1 MPYLG
6 IGCAA
11 SRRVNPTFGFL
22 PNYYLNVLP
31 RLKIGSYAG
40 LVAAVFGLASYRFY
54 EHSGPQAAPGKEQ
67 VLVGTIVQGLS
78 QAHYQPERIDDAFSK
93 RVFDLAIKRLDFR
106 KKFLLQ
112 ADIAQ
117 LMKYQTDID
126 DETKRGTHEFL
137 DLSTKLMSERTKQ
150 MQALTHELL
159 AKPFTFDNDETLQTD
174 FEKAAFP
181 ATAADQREQWH
192 KLLKYETL
200 TRVVEMMDEQDKR
213 HAKKAGLPLASASA
227 TLPRNGLELPPAHS
241 FNEPATAEPD
251 RTPAQME
258 VEARKRVLKYYDEQ
272 FADQPDTNEVLA
284 NYANVIANTYD
295 PHTEYFAPRDK
306 QEFDIQLT
314 GRFEGIGATLREKDG
329 LIYIEDIVPGS
340 ASYREGELK
349 KGDAILRVAQGAAE
363 PVSIE
368 GWHTNK
374 AVTLIRG
381 KKGSEVRLTVKKAD
395 GSTKVIPI
403 IRDVVVVEDTY
414 AQSAVINDPSG
425 VKIGYLRLP
434 AFYAD
439 FNDNG
444 GRSSAEDVKKELAK
458 LTAEGVKGVVFDL
471 RTNGGGSLNDAVE
484 MAGLFLPSGPMVQVH
499 DSRGVTQVLN
509 DKDPRV
515 QYSGPLVVLVNKY
528 SASASEILA
537 AAIQDYKR
545 GVIMGSTST
554 YGKGTVQRIIDLDET
569 LPSELASLKPFGS
582 LKFTMQKFYRVTG
595 GSTQF
600 KGVASDIVLP
610 DVLSYLDQGEKESD
624 YPLKWDEIK
633 PAGYRPWDDQ
643 PNYAKLE
650 ANSKA
655 RVAANPAFQQMTEL
669 VQSLRK
675 RKDETVVSLNLTKY
689 RTFQHQ
695 LKAESDKYEAIQKT
709 ATPLALAPLAA
720 DRTALGGDS
729 VKVNRSMRFTRG
741 LNKDITLGE
750 AVAVIKDEQ

>member
-1 MPYLG
+1 ML
-6 IGCAA
+6 
-11 SRRVNPTFGFL
+11 S
-22 PNYYLNVLP
+22 P

-54 EHSGPQAAPGKEQ
+54 EHSGPQSAPGKEQ

-93 RVFDLAIKRLDFR
+93 RVFDLALKRLDYR

-112 ADIAQ
+112 SDVAQ
-117 LMKYQTDID
+117 LTKFQTDID
-126 DETKRGTHEFL
+126 DETKRGSHEFL
-137 DLSTKLMSERTKQ
+137 DLSTKLMADRTKQ
-150 MQALTHELL
+150 MQTLAHELL
-159 AKPFTFDNDETLQTD
+159 AQPFTFSADETIQTD
-174 FEKAAFP
+174 FEKATFP
-181 ATAADQREQWH
+181 TSAADQREQWR

-200 TRVVEMMDEQDKR
+200 VRVAEMMDEQDKR
-213 HAKKAGLPLASASA
+213 HDRTRVASLAK
-227 TLPRNGLELPPAHS
+227 
-241 FNEPATAEPD
+241 EPATAEPD

-340 ASYREGELK
+340 ASSRQGELK
-349 KGDAILRVAQGAAE
+349 KGDAILRVAQGPAE

-368 GWHTNK
+368 GWHTSK

-381 KKGSEVRLTVKKAD
+381 KKGTEVRLTVKKAD
-395 GSTKVIPI
+395 GSTKIIPI
-403 IRDVVVVEDTY
+403 VRDVVVVEDTY
-414 AQSAVINDPSG
+414 AQSAVITDPSG
-425 VKIGYLRLP
+425 IKIGYLHLP

-444 GRSSAEDVKKELAK
+444 GRSSAADVKKELAK

-471 RTNGGGSLNDAVE
+471 RNNGGGSLNDAVE
-484 MAGLFLPSGPMVQVH
+484 MAGLFMPSGPMVQVH
-499 DSRGVTQVLN
+499 DSRGVTNVLN

-545 GVIMGSTST
+545 GIIMGTTST

-569 LPSELASLKPFGS
+569 LPNELASLKPFGS

-610 DVLSYLDQGEKESD
+610 DLFSYVDQGEKESD

-633 PAGYRPWDDQ
+633 PASYRPWDDQ

-655 RVAANPAFQQMTEL
+655 RVAASPAFQQMTEL

-675 RKDETVVSLNLTKY
+675 RKNETTVSLNLEKF
-689 RTFQHQ
+689 RAMQHL

-709 ATPLALAPLAA
+709 AKPLALTPLAA
-720 DRTALGGDS
+720 DRQALGNDS
-729 VKVNRSMRFTRG
+729 VKVNRSMRFTRSLG

-750 AVAVIKDEQ
+750 AVAVIKDQQ

>member
-1 MPYLG
+1 ML
-6 IGCAA
+6 
-11 SRRVNPTFGFL
+11 S
-22 PNYYLNVLP
+22 P

-54 EHSGPQAAPGKEQ
+54 EHSGPRSAPGKEQ

-93 RVFDLAIKRLDFR
+93 RVFDLSLKRLDYR

-112 ADIAQ
+112 SDVAQ

-126 DETKRGTHEFL
+126 DETKRGSHEFL
-137 DLSTKLMSERTKQ
+137 DLSTKLMAERTKQ
-150 MQALTHELL
+150 MQALAHEIL
-159 AKPFTFDNDETLQTD
+159 AQPFTFDADESLQTD
-174 FEKAAFP
+174 FEKATFP
-181 ATAADQREQWH
+181 TSPADQREQWR

-200 TRVVEMMDEQDKR
+200 VRVAEMMDEQDKR
-213 HAKKAGLPLASASA
+213 HDRAKVASLAK
-227 TLPRNGLELPPAHS
+227 
-241 FNEPATAEPD
+241 EPATAEPD

-258 VEARKRVLKYYDEQ
+258 IEARKRVLKFYDEQ
-272 FADQPDTNEVLA
+272 FADQPDANEMLTEYVK
-284 NYANVIANTYD
+284 VICNTYD
-295 PHTEYFAPRDK
+295 PHTEYFPPREK
-306 QEFDIQLT
+306 EEFDIQLT
-314 GRFEGIGATLREKDG
+314 GRFEGIGATLREKEG

-340 ASYREGELK
+340 ASARQGELK

-381 KKGSEVRLTVKKAD
+381 KKGTEVRLTVKKAD
-395 GSTKVIPI
+395 GSTKI
-403 IRDVVVVEDTY
+403 ISIFRDVVVVEDTY

-425 VKIGYLRLP
+425 IKIGYLHLP

-444 GRSSAEDVKKELAK
+444 GRSSAADVKKELAK

-471 RTNGGGSLNDAVE
+471 RNNGGGSLNDAVE
-484 MAGLFLPSGPMVQVH
+484 MAGLFMPSGPMVQVH
-499 DSRGVTQVLN
+499 DSRGVTNVLN

-545 GVIMGSTST
+545 GIIMGTTST

-569 LPSELASLKPFGS
+569 LPNELASLKPFGS

-610 DVLSYLDQGEKESD
+610 DLFSYVDQGEKEMD

-633 PAGYRPWDDQ
+633 PASYRPWDDQ
-643 PNYAKLE
+643 PNYAKLQ

-675 RKDETVVSLNLTKY
+675 RKNETVVSLSLEKY
-689 RTFQHQ
+689 RAMQHL
-695 LKAESDKYEAIQKT
+695 LKAESDKYETIQKT
-709 ATPLALAPLAA
+709 AKPLALMPLAA
-720 DRTALGGDS
+720 DRQALGNDS
-729 VKVNRSMRFTRG
+729 TRINRSMRFTRSMA
-741 LNKDITLGE
+741 LSKDITLGE
-750 AVAVIKDEQ
+750 AVAVLKDEQ

>member
-1 MPYLG
+1 MF
-6 IGCAA
+6 
-11 SRRVNPTFGFL
+11 S
-22 PNYYLNVLP
+22 P

-40 LVAAVFGLASYRFY
+40 LLTAVFGLASYRFY

-93 RVFDLAIKRLDFR
+93 RVFDLALKRLDYR

-112 ADIAQ
+112 SDIAQ
-117 LMKYQTDID
+117 LTKFQTDID
-126 DETKRGTHEFL
+126 DETKRGSHEFL
-137 DLSTKLMSERTKQ
+137 DLSTKLMTERTKQ
-150 MQALTHELL
+150 MQALAHEIL
-159 AKPFTFDNDETLQTD
+159 AKPFTFDNEETIQTD
-174 FEKAAFP
+174 FEKATFP
-181 ATAADQREQWH
+181 ANAADQREQWR

-200 TRVVEMMDEQDKR
+200 TRVAEMMDEQDKR
-213 HAKKAGLPLASASA
+213 HDRVRVASLSNQVAS
-227 TLPRNGLELPPAHS
+227 LS
-241 FNEPATAEPD
+241 KEPATAEPD
-251 RTPAQME
+251 RTPVQME

-340 ASYREGELK
+340 ASYRQGELK
-349 KGDAILRVAQGAAE
+349 KGDAILRVAQGPAE

-471 RTNGGGSLNDAVE
+471 RSNGGGSLNDAVE
-484 MAGLFLPSGPMVQVH
+484 MAGLFMPSGPMVQVH

-545 GVIMGSTST
+545 GIIMGSTST

-569 LPSELASLKPFGS
+569 LPTELASLKPFGS

-600 KGVASDIVLP
+600 KGVGSDIVLP

-633 PAGYRPWDDQ
+633 PASYRAWDDQ
-643 PNYAKLE
+643 PNYTKLE

-689 RTFQHQ
+689 RALQHQ

-709 ATPLALAPLAA
+709 ATPLALAPLTA

>member
-1 MPYLG
+1 MF
-6 IGCAA
+6 
-11 SRRVNPTFGFL
+11 SS
-22 PNYYLNVLP
+22 
-31 RLKIGSYAG
+31 RLKISSYAG

-54 EHSGPQAAPGKEQ
+54 ERSGPSAAPGKEQ

-78 QAHYQPERIDDAFSK
+78 QAHYQPERIDDGFSK
-93 RVFDLAIKRLDFR
+93 RVFELDLKRIDYR

-112 ADIAQ
+112 SDIAQ
-117 LMKYQTDID
+117 LTKYQTDID
-126 DETKRGTHEFL
+126 DEIKRGSREFL
-137 DLSTKLMSERTKQ
+137 DLSTKLVAERTKQ
-150 MQALTHELL
+150 MQTLAHEIL
-159 AKPFTFDNDETLQTD
+159 AKPFTFDNDETYQSD
-174 FEKAAFP
+174 PEKATFP
-181 ATAADQREQWH
+181 ANAADQREQWR
-192 KLLKYETL
+192 KMLKYETL
-200 TRVVEMMDEQDKR
+200 MRVAEMMDEQDKR
-213 HAKKAGLPLASASA
+213 HDRSRVASLSK
-227 TLPRNGLELPPAHS
+227 
-241 FNEPATAEPD
+241 EPATAEPD

-272 FADQPDTNEVLA
+272 FADQPDTNEVLS
-284 NYANVIANTYD
+284 NFANVIANTYD
-295 PHTEYFAPRDK
+295 PHTEYFAPREK
-306 QEFDIQLT
+306 EEFDIQLT

-329 LIYIEDIVPGS
+329 LIYIDDIVPGS
-340 ASYREGELK
+340 ASYRQGELK
-349 KGDAILRVAQGAAE
+349 KGDAILRVAQGPAE

-368 GWHTNK
+368 GWHTSK

-381 KKGSEVRLTVKKAD
+381 KKGSEVRLTVKRAD

-484 MAGLFLPSGPMVQVH
+484 MAGLFMPSGPMVQVR
-499 DSRGVTQVLN
+499 SSQGVTNVLN

-545 GVIMGSTST
+545 GIIMGSAST

-569 LPSELASLKPFGS
+569 LPAELNSLKPFGS

-610 DVLSYLDQGEKESD
+610 DLLSYLDQGEKESD
-624 YPLKWDEIK
+624 FPLKWDEIK
-633 PAGYRPWDDQ
+633 PASYRPWDDQ

-650 ANSKA
+650 ASSKA
-655 RVAANPAFQQMTEL
+655 RVAASPSFQQMSEI

-675 RKDETVVSLNLTKY
+675 RKDETVMPLKLTAY
-689 RTFQHQ
+689 RTLQHQ
-695 LKAESDKYEAIQKT
+695 LKTESDKYEAIQKT
-709 ATPLALAPLAA
+709 STPLAIAPLAV
-720 DRTALGGDS
+720 DRQAVGGDS
-729 VKVNRSMRFTRG
+729 AKVNRAMRFTRG

-750 AVAVIKDEQ
+750 AVNVLKDEQ

>member
-1 MPYLG
+1 ML
-6 IGCAA
+6 
-11 SRRVNPTFGFL
+11 S
-22 PNYYLNVLP
+22 P

-54 EHSGPQAAPGKEQ
+54 EHSGPQSAPGKEQ

-93 RVFDLAIKRLDFR
+93 RVFDLALKRLDYR

-112 ADIAQ
+112 SDVAQ

-126 DETKRGTHEFL
+126 DETKRGSHEFL
-137 DLSTKLMSERTKQ
+137 DLSTKLMADRTKQ
-150 MQALTHELL
+150 MQTLAHELL
-159 AKPFTFDNDETLQTD
+159 AQPFTFSADETIQTD
-174 FEKAAFP
+174 FEKATYP
-181 ATAADQREQWH
+181 TSPADQREQWR

-200 TRVVEMMDEQDKR
+200 VRVAEMMDEQDKR
-213 HAKKAGLPLASASA
+213 HDRARVASLAK
-227 TLPRNGLELPPAHS
+227 
-241 FNEPATAEPD
+241 EPATAEPD

-272 FADQPDTNEVLA
+272 FADQPDANEVLA

-340 ASYREGELK
+340 ASSRQGELK
-349 KGDAILRVAQGAAE
+349 KGDAILRVAQGPAE

-381 KKGSEVRLTVKKAD
+381 KKGTEVRLTVKKAD
-395 GSTKVIPI
+395 GSTKIIPI

-425 VKIGYLRLP
+425 IKIGYLHLP

-444 GRSSAEDVKKELAK
+444 GRSSAADVKKELAK

-471 RTNGGGSLNDAVE
+471 RNNGGGSLNDAVE
-484 MAGLFLPSGPMVQVH
+484 MAGLFMPSGPMVQVH
-499 DSRGVTQVLN
+499 DSRGVTNVLN

-545 GVIMGSTST
+545 GIIMGTTST

-569 LPSELASLKPFGS
+569 LPNELASLKPFGS

-610 DVLSYLDQGEKESD
+610 DLFSYVDQGEKESD

-633 PAGYRPWDDQ
+633 PASYRPWDDQ

-675 RKDETVVSLNLTKY
+675 RKNETTVSLNLEKF
-689 RTFQHQ
+689 RAMQHL

-709 ATPLALAPLAA
+709 AKPLALTPLAA
-720 DRTALGGDS
+720 DRQALGNDS
-729 VKVNRSMRFTRG
+729 IKINRSMRFTRSLG

-750 AVAVIKDEQ
+750 AVAVIKDQQ

>member
-1 MPYLG
+1 MF
-6 IGCAA
+6 
-11 SRRVNPTFGFL
+11 S
-22 PNYYLNVLP
+22 P

-54 EHSGPQAAPGKEQ
+54 EHSGPGAAPSKEQ

-93 RVFDLAIKRLDFR
+93 RVFDLSLKRLDYR

-112 ADIAQ
+112 SDIVQ
-117 LMKYQTDID
+117 MMKYQTDID
-126 DETKRGTHEFL
+126 DEIKRGSHELL
-137 DLSTKLMSERTKQ
+137 DLSTKLMTERTKQ
-150 MQALTHELL
+150 MQALAHEIL
-159 AKPFTFDNDETLQTD
+159 AKPFTFDNEESIQTD
-174 FEKAAFP
+174 FEKTSFP
-181 ATAADQREQWH
+181 ASAADQREQWR

-200 TRVVEMMDEQDKR
+200 TRVAEMMDEQDKR
-213 HAKKAGLPLASASA
+213 HDRTRVASLAK
-227 TLPRNGLELPPAHS
+227 
-241 FNEPATAEPD
+241 EPATAEPD

-272 FADQPDTNEVLA
+272 FADQPDANEVLS

-295 PHTEYFAPRDK
+295 PHTEYFPPKLKA
-306 QEFDIQLT
+306 EFDEQLT
-314 GRFEGIGATLREKDG
+314 GQFEGIGASLQEKDN
-329 LIYIEDIVPGS
+329 LIYVADIIPGS
-340 ASYREGELK
+340 ASSRQGELK

-363 PVSIE
+363 PVSVE
-368 GWHTNK
+368 GWHTAK
-374 AVTLIRG
+374 AVPLIKG

-395 GSTKVIPI
+395 GSTKIISI
-403 IRDVVVVEDTY
+403 IRDVVVMEDAY
-414 AQSAVINDPSG
+414 AHSAIINDPSG

-444 GRSSAEDVKKELAK
+444 GHSSAADVKKELAK

-471 RTNGGGSLNDAVE
+471 RSNGGGSLNDAVE
-484 MAGLFLPSGPMVQVH
+484 MAGLFMPSGPMVQVH
-499 DSRGVTQVLN
+499 DSRGLTTVLN

-545 GVIMGSTST
+545 GIIMGSAST

-569 LPSELASLKPFGS
+569 LPTELASLKPFGS

-643 PNYAKLE
+643 PNYVKLE

-675 RKDETVVSLNLTKY
+675 RKDETVVSLKLDKY
-689 RTFQHQ
+689 RTMQHQ
-695 LKAESDKYEAIQKT
+695 LKAESDKYETIQKT
-709 ATPLALAPLAA
+709 ATPLALQPLTA

-729 VKVNRSMRFTRG
+729 TKVNRSMRFTRG

>member
-1 MPYLG
+1 MF
-6 IGCAA
+6 
-11 SRRVNPTFGFL
+11 S
-22 PNYYLNVLP
+22 P

-54 EHSGPQAAPGKEQ
+54 EHSGPGAVPGKEQ

-93 RVFDLAIKRLDFR
+93 RVFDLALKRLDYR

-117 LMKYQTDID
+117 LTKYQTDID

-137 DLSTKLMSERTKQ
+137 DLSTKLMAERTKQ
-150 MQALTHELL
+150 MQALAHEIL
-159 AKPFTFDNDETLQTD
+159 AQPFTFDKDETIQTD
-174 FEKAAFP
+174 FEKTTFP
-181 ATAADQREQWH
+181 ANAADQREQWR

-200 TRVVEMMDEQDKR
+200 VRVAEMMDEQDKR
-213 HAKKAGLPLASASA
+213 HDRSRVASISK
-227 TLPRNGLELPPAHS
+227 
-241 FNEPATAEPD
+241 EPVTAEPD
-251 RTPAQME
+251 RSPAQME

-272 FADQPDTNEVLA
+272 FADQPDPSEVLT

-295 PHTEYFAPRDK
+295 PHTEYFAPKDK
-306 QEFDIQLT
+306 AEFDAQLT
-314 GRFEGIGATLREKDG
+314 GQFEGIGASLQEKDG
-329 LIYIEDIVPGS
+329 LIYIADIIPGS
-340 ASYREGELK
+340 ASFRQGELK

-363 PVSIE
+363 PVSVE
-368 GWHTNK
+368 GWHTAK
-374 AVTLIRG
+374 AVPLIKG
-381 KKGSEVRLTVKKAD
+381 KKGSEVRLTVRKAD
-395 GSTKVIPI
+395 GSTKIIAI
-403 IRDVVVVEDTY
+403 IRDVVVIEDTY
-414 AQSAVINDPSG
+414 AHSVIINDPSG

-444 GRSSAEDVKKELAK
+444 GRSSAQDVKKELAK

-484 MAGLFLPSGPMVQVH
+484 MAGLFMPSGPMVQVH
-499 DSRGVTQVLN
+499 DNRGVTQVLN

-545 GVIMGSTST
+545 GIIMGSAST

-569 LPSELASLKPFGS
+569 LPTELASLKPFGS

-655 RVAANPAFQQMTEL
+655 RVAASPAFQQMTEL

-675 RKDETVVSLNLTKY
+675 RKDETVVSLKLDKF
-689 RTFQHQ
+689 RTLQHQ

-729 VKVNRSMRFTRG
+729 IKVNRSMRFTRG

>member
-1 MPYLG
+1 ML
-6 IGCAA
+6 
-11 SRRVNPTFGFL
+11 S
-22 PNYYLNVLP
+22 P

-54 EHSGPQAAPGKEQ
+54 EHSGPQSAPGKEQ

-93 RVFDLAIKRLDFR
+93 RVFELALKRLDYR

-112 ADIAQ
+112 ADVAQ
-117 LMKYQTDID
+117 LTKYQTDID
-126 DETKRGTHEFL
+126 DQTKRGTHEFL
-137 DLSTKLMSERTKQ
+137 DLSTKLMADRTKQ
-150 MQALTHELL
+150 MQTLAHEVL
-159 AKPFTFDNDETLQTD
+159 AQPFTFSADETIQTD
-174 FEKAAFP
+174 FEKATFP
-181 ATAADQREQWH
+181 TSAADQREQWR

-200 TRVVEMMDEQDKR
+200 VRVAEMMDEQDKR
-213 HAKKAGLPLASASA
+213 HDRARVASLAK
-227 TLPRNGLELPPAHS
+227 
-241 FNEPATAEPD
+241 EPATAEPD

-272 FADQPDTNEVLA
+272 FADQPDANEILA

-340 ASYREGELK
+340 ASSRQGELK
-349 KGDAILRVAQGAAE
+349 KGDAILRVAQGPAE

-368 GWHTNK
+368 GWHTGK

-381 KKGSEVRLTVKKAD
+381 KKGTEVRLTVKKAD
-395 GSTKVIPI
+395 GSTKIIPI

-414 AQSAVINDPSG
+414 AQSAVITDPSG
-425 VKIGYLRLP
+425 VKIGYLHLP

-444 GRSSAEDVKKELAK
+444 GRSSAADVKKELAK

-471 RTNGGGSLNDAVE
+471 RNNGGGSLNDAVE
-484 MAGLFLPSGPMVQVH
+484 MAGLFMPSGPMVQVH
-499 DSRGVTQVLN
+499 DSRGVTNVLN

-545 GVIMGSTST
+545 GIIMGTTST

-569 LPSELASLKPFGS
+569 LPNELASLKPFGS

-610 DVLSYLDQGEKESD
+610 DLFSYVDQGEKESD

-633 PAGYRPWDDQ
+633 PASYRPWDDQ
-643 PNYAKLE
+643 PNYTKLE

-655 RVAANPAFQQMTEL
+655 RVAASPAFQQMTEL

-675 RKDETVVSLNLTKY
+675 RKNETTVSLNLEKF
-689 RTFQHQ
+689 RAMQHL

-709 ATPLALAPLAA
+709 AKPLALTPLAA
-720 DRTALGGDS
+720 DRQALGNDS
-729 VKVNRSMRFTRG
+729 VKVNRSMRFTRSLG

-750 AVAVIKDEQ
+750 AVAVIKDQQ

>member
-1 MPYLG
+1 MF
-6 IGCAA
+6 
-11 SRRVNPTFGFL
+11 S
-22 PNYYLNVLP
+22 P

-54 EHSGPQAAPGKEQ
+54 EHSGPQAVPGKEQ

-93 RVFDLAIKRLDFR
+93 RVFELALKRLDYR

-112 ADIAQ
+112 SDLAQ
-117 LMKYQTDID
+117 LTKYQTDID
-126 DETKRGTHEFL
+126 DETKRGSHEFL
-137 DLSTKLMSERTKQ
+137 DLSTKLIAERTKQ
-150 MQALTHELL
+150 MQTLAHEIL
-159 AKPFTFDNDETLQTD
+159 AQPFTFDKEESIQTD
-174 FEKAAFP
+174 FEKATFP
-181 ATAADQREQWH
+181 TNAADQREQWR

-200 TRVVEMMDEQDKR
+200 TRVAEMIDEQDKR
-213 HAKKAGLPLASASA
+213 HDRSKVASLAK
-227 TLPRNGLELPPAHS
+227 
-241 FNEPATAEPD
+241 EPATAEPD

-272 FADQPDTNEVLA
+272 FADQPDSNEMLTEYVK
-284 NYANVIANTYD
+284 VICNTYD
-295 PHTEYFAPRDK
+295 PHTEYFPPREK
-306 QEFDIQLT
+306 EEFDIQLT

-368 GWHTNK
+368 GWHTSK

-403 IRDVVVVEDTY
+403 VRDVVVVEDTY

-458 LTAEGVKGVVFDL
+458 LVAEGVKGVVFDL
-471 RTNGGGSLNDAVE
+471 RNNGGGSLNDAVE

-545 GVIMGSTST
+545 GIIMGTTST

-569 LPSELASLKPFGS
+569 LPTELASLKPFGS

-610 DVLSYLDQGEKESD
+610 DLFSYVDQGEKESD
-624 YPLKWDEIK
+624 FPLKWDEIK
-633 PAGYRPWDDQ
+633 PASYRPWDDQ
-643 PNYAKLE
+643 PNYTKLE

-675 RKDETVVSLNLTKY
+675 RKDETIVSLKLANF
-689 RTFQHQ
+689 RAMQHQ
-695 LKAESDKYEAIQKT
+695 LKAESDKYDTIQKT
-709 ATPLALAPLAA
+709 AKPLALAPLTS
-720 DRTALGGDS
+720 DRQALGGDS
-729 VKVNRSMRFTRG
+729 TKVNRSMRFTRG

>member
-1 MPYLG
+1 
-6 IGCAA
+6 
-11 SRRVNPTFGFL
+11 
-22 PNYYLNVLP
+22 
-31 RLKIGSYAG
+31 
-40 LVAAVFGLASYRFY
+40 
-54 EHSGPQAAPGKEQ
+54 
-67 VLVGTIVQGLS
+67 VGTIVQGLS

-93 RVFDLAIKRLDFR
+93 RVFELALKRLDFR

-112 ADIAQ
+112 SDITQ
-117 LMKYQTDID
+117 LMKYQLDID

-137 DLSTKLMSERTKQ
+137 DLSTKLMADRTKQ
-150 MQALTHELL
+150 MQALAHEIL
-159 AKPFTFDNDETLQTD
+159 AQPFTFDSEETIQTD
-174 FEKAAFP
+174 FEKATFP
-181 ATAADQREQWH
+181 ANAADQREQWR

-200 TRVVEMMDEQDKR
+200 TRVAEMMDEQDKR
-213 HAKKAGLPLASASA
+213 HDRTRVASLSK
-227 TLPRNGLELPPAHS
+227 
-241 FNEPATAEPD
+241 EPATAEPD

-272 FADQPDTNEVLA
+272 FAEQPDTNEVLT

-295 PHTEYFAPRDK
+295 PHTEYFAPREK

-340 ASYREGELK
+340 ASYRQGDLK

-368 GWHTNK
+368 GWHTSK

-395 GSTKVIPI
+395 GSTKIIPI

-425 VKIGYLRLP
+425 IKIGYLRLP

-499 DSRGVTQVLN
+499 DSRGVTNVLN

-545 GVIMGSTST
+545 GIIMGSTST

-569 LPSELASLKPFGS
+569 LPTELASLKPFGS

-655 RVAANPAFQQMTEL
+655 RVASNPAFKQMTEL

-675 RKDETVVSLNLTKY
+675 RKDETVVSLNLAKY
-689 RTFQHQ
+689 RTLQHQ
-695 LKAESDKYEAIQKT
+695 LKAESDKYETIQKT
-709 ATPLALAPLAA
+709 ATPLALAPLTA

-729 VKVNRSMRFTRG
+729 TKVNRAMRFTRG

-750 AVAVIKDEQ
+750 AVAVIKDQQ

>member
-1 MPYLG
+1 MSP
-6 IGCAA
+6 
-11 SRRVNPTFGFL
+11 S
-22 PNYYLNVLP
+22 
-31 RLKIGSYAG
+31 RLKISTYAG
-40 LVAAVFGLASYRFY
+40 LVTAVFGLASYRFY
-54 EHSGPQAAPGKEQ
+54 QRNGPEAVPGKEQ
-67 VLVGTIVQGLS
+67 VLVGTIVQGLT

-93 RVFDLAIKRLDFR
+93 RVFDLSLKRLDYR
-106 KKFLLQ
+106 KKLLLQ
-112 ADIAQ
+112 SDIAQ
-117 LMKYQTDID
+117 LMKYQNDID

-137 DLSTKLMSERTKQ
+137 DLSTKLANDRTKQ
-150 MQALTHELL
+150 MQALAHELL
-159 AKPFTFDNDETLQTD
+159 AKPFTFDNEETYQAD
-174 FEKAAFP
+174 FEKATFP
-181 ATAADQREQWH
+181 TNAADQREQWR
-192 KLLKYETL
+192 KMLKYEVMV
-200 TRVVEMMDEQDKR
+200 RVAEMMDEQDKR
-213 HAKKAGLPLASASA
+213 HDRNRVASITVPPVTAGAAPNRAPVKA
-227 TLPRNGLELPPAHS
+227 
-241 FNEPATAEPD
+241 EPATNEPD

-258 VEARKRVLKYYDEQ
+258 EEARKRVLKYYDEQ
-272 FADQPDTNEVLA
+272 FAEQPDANEVLS

-306 QEFDIQLT
+306 EEFDIQLT

-329 LIYIEDIVPGS
+329 LIYIEDVVPGS

-381 KKGSEVRLTVKKAD
+381 KKGTEVRLTVKKPD
-395 GSTKVIPI
+395 GSTKIIPI

-425 VKIGYLRLP
+425 IKIGYLKLP

-458 LTAEGVKGVVFDL
+458 LNAEGVKGVIFDL
-471 RTNGGGSLNDAVE
+471 RFNGGGSLTDAVE
-484 MAGLFLPSGPMVQVH
+484 MAGLFMPSGPMVQVRT
-499 DSRGVTQVLN
+499 SQGITNVLN

-515 QYSGPLVVLVNKY
+515 QYSGPLVVLVNRY

-569 LPSELASLKPFGS
+569 LPAELNTYKPFGS

-610 DVLSYLDQGEKESD
+610 DALSYLDKGEKESD

-633 PAGYRPWDDQ
+633 PASYRPWDNQ
-643 PNYAKLE
+643 PNIAKLQ
-650 ANSKA
+650 AASKA
-655 RVAANPAFQQMTEL
+655 RVAASPAFQQLSEIVET
-669 VQSLRK
+669 LRK
-675 RKDETVVSLNLTKY
+675 RKDQTLVSLKLTTY
-689 RTFQHQ
+689 RASQHQ
-695 LKAESDKYEAIQKT
+695 LKEESDKYDTIQKT
-709 ATPLALAPLAA
+709 AKPITIAALTA
-720 DRTALGGDS
+720 DRQTAGADTARLS
-729 VKVNRSMRFTRG
+729 RSMRFTRG
-741 LNKDITLGE
+741 LNKDLTLGE
-750 AVAVIKDEQ
+750 AVNVMKDSQ

>member
-1 MPYLG
+1 ML
-6 IGCAA
+6 
-11 SRRVNPTFGFL
+11 S
-22 PNYYLNVLP
+22 P
-31 RLKIGSYAG
+31 RLKVGSYAG

-54 EHSGPQAAPGKEQ
+54 EHSGPQSAPGKEQ

-93 RVFDLAIKRLDFR
+93 RVFDLALKRLDYR

-112 ADIAQ
+112 SDVAQ
-117 LMKYQTDID
+117 LTKYQTDID

-137 DLSTKLMSERTKQ
+137 DLSTKLMADRTKQ
-150 MQALTHELL
+150 MQTLAHELL
-159 AKPFTFDNDETLQTD
+159 AQPFTFVADETIQTD
-174 FEKAAFP
+174 FEKATFP
-181 ATAADQREQWH
+181 TSAADQREQWR

-200 TRVVEMMDEQDKR
+200 VRVAEMMDEQDKR
-213 HAKKAGLPLASASA
+213 HDRARVASLAK
-227 TLPRNGLELPPAHS
+227 
-241 FNEPATAEPD
+241 EPATAEPD

-314 GRFEGIGATLREKDG
+314 GRFEGIGATLREKEG

-340 ASYREGELK
+340 ASSRQGELK

-381 KKGSEVRLTVKKAD
+381 KKGTEVRLTVKKAD
-395 GSTKVIPI
+395 GSTKIIPI
-403 IRDVVVVEDTY
+403 VRDVVVVEDTY
-414 AQSAVINDPSG
+414 AQSAVITDPSG
-425 VKIGYLRLP
+425 IKIGYLHLP

-444 GRSSAEDVKKELAK
+444 GRSSAADVKKELAK

-471 RTNGGGSLNDAVE
+471 RNNGGGSLNDAVE
-484 MAGLFLPSGPMVQVH
+484 MAGLFMPSGPMVQVH
-499 DSRGVTQVLN
+499 DSRGVTNVLN

-545 GVIMGSTST
+545 GIIMGTTTT

-569 LPSELASLKPFGS
+569 LPNELASLKPFGS

-610 DVLSYLDQGEKESD
+610 DLFSYVDQGEKESD

-633 PAGYRPWDDQ
+633 PASYRPWDDQ

-675 RKDETVVSLNLTKY
+675 RKNETTVSLNLEKF
-689 RTFQHQ
+689 RAMQHL

-709 ATPLALAPLAA
+709 AKPLALTSLSA
-720 DRTALGGDS
+720 DRQALGNDS
-729 VKVNRSMRFTRG
+729 VKVNRSMRFTRSLG
-741 LNKDITLGE
+741 LAKDITLGE
-750 AVAVIKDEQ
+750 AVAVIKDQQ

>member
-1 MPYLG
+1 MF
-6 IGCAA
+6 
-11 SRRVNPTFGFL
+11 S
-22 PNYYLNVLP
+22 P

-93 RVFDLAIKRLDFR
+93 RVFDLALKRLDYR

-112 ADIAQ
+112 SDIAQ

-137 DLSTKLMSERTKQ
+137 DLSTKLMAERTKQ
-150 MQALTHELL
+150 MQALAHEIL
-159 AKPFTFDNDETLQTD
+159 AKPFTFDNEETIQTD
-174 FEKAAFP
+174 FEKSTFP
-181 ATAADQREQWH
+181 ANAADQREQWR

-200 TRVVEMMDEQDKR
+200 TRVAEMMDEQDKR
-213 HAKKAGLPLASASA
+213 HDRARVASLAK
-227 TLPRNGLELPPAHS
+227 
-241 FNEPATAEPD
+241 EPATAEPD

-295 PHTEYFAPRDK
+295 PHTEYFAPKDK
-306 QEFDIQLT
+306 AEFDAQLT
-314 GRFEGIGATLREKDG
+314 GQFEGIGAQLQEKDN
-329 LIYIEDIVPGS
+329 LIYVADIIPGS
-340 ASYREGELK
+340 ASFRQGELK

-363 PVSIE
+363 PVSVE
-368 GWHTNK
+368 GWHTAK
-374 AVTLIRG
+374 AVPLIKG
-381 KKGSEVRLTVKKAD
+381 KKGSEVRLTVRKAD
-395 GSTKVIPI
+395 GSTKIIPI
-403 IRDVVVVEDTY
+403 IRDVVVMEDTY
-414 AQSAVINDPSG
+414 AHSAVVNDPSG
-425 VKIGYLRLP
+425 IKIGYLKLP

-471 RTNGGGSLNDAVE
+471 RYNGGGSLNDAVE
-484 MAGLFLPSGPMVQVH
+484 MAGLFMPSGPMVQVH

-633 PAGYRPWDDQ
+633 PASYRPWDDQ

-655 RVAANPAFQQMTEL
+655 RVATNPAFQQMNEL
-669 VQSLRK
+669 VQNLRK
-675 RKDETVVSLNLTKY
+675 RKNETLVSLNLTKY
-689 RTFQHQ
+689 RAMQHQ

-720 DRTALGGDS
+720 DRQAVGGDS
-729 VKVNRSMRFTRG
+729 VKVNRAMRFTRG

>member
-1 MPYLG
+1 MF
-6 IGCAA
+6 
-11 SRRVNPTFGFL
+11 S
-22 PNYYLNVLP
+22 P
-31 RLKIGSYAG
+31 RLKISSYAG
-40 LVAAVFGLASYRFY
+40 LVGAVFGLASYRFY
-54 EHSGPQAAPGKEQ
+54 EHSGPQAAPSKEQ

-78 QAHYQPERIDDAFSK
+78 QAHYQPERVDDAFSK
-93 RVFDLAIKRLDFR
+93 RVFELALKRLDYR

-112 ADIAQ
+112 SDITQ
-117 LMKYQTDID
+117 LTKYQLDID

-137 DLSTKLMSERTKQ
+137 DLSTKLMTERTKQ
-150 MQALTHELL
+150 MQALAHEIL
-159 AKPFTFDNDETLQTD
+159 AKPFTFDAEETIQTD
-174 FEKAAFP
+174 FEKATFP
-181 ATAADQREQWH
+181 ANAADQREQWR

-200 TRVVEMMDEQDKR
+200 TRVAEMMDEQDKR
-213 HAKKAGLPLASASA
+213 HDRARVASLAK
-227 TLPRNGLELPPAHS
+227 
-241 FNEPATAEPD
+241 EPATAEPD

-272 FADQPDTNEVLA
+272 FADQPDSNEVLS

-340 ASYREGELK
+340 ASYRQGELK
-349 KGDAILRVAQGAAE
+349 KGDAILRVAQAAAE

-368 GWHTNK
+368 GWHTGK

-381 KKGSEVRLTVKKAD
+381 KKGSEVRLTVKKPD

-458 LTAEGVKGVVFDL
+458 LTAEGVKGVIFDL
-471 RTNGGGSLNDAVE
+471 RNNGGGSLNDAVE
-484 MAGLFLPSGPMVQVH
+484 MAGLFMPSGPMVQVH
-499 DSRGVTQVLN
+499 DSRGVTNVLN

-545 GVIMGSTST
+545 GIIMGTTTT

-569 LPSELASLKPFGS
+569 LPAELASLKPFGS

-610 DVLSYLDQGEKESD
+610 DLFSYVDQGEKESD

-633 PAGYRPWDDQ
+633 PASYRPWDDQ
-643 PNYAKLE
+643 PNYTKLE

-655 RVAANPAFQQMTEL
+655 RVAASPAFQQMTEL

-675 RKDETVVSLNLTKY
+675 RKDETVVSLKLDKY
-689 RTFQHQ
+689 RTMQHQ

-729 VKVNRSMRFTRG
+729 VKVNRAMRFTRG
-741 LNKDITLGE
+741 LNKDITVGE

>member
-1 MPYLG
+1 MF
-6 IGCAA
+6 
-11 SRRVNPTFGFL
+11 S
-22 PNYYLNVLP
+22 P

-93 RVFDLAIKRLDFR
+93 RVFDLALKRLDYR

-112 ADIAQ
+112 SDIAQ

-137 DLSTKLMSERTKQ
+137 DLSTKLMADRTKQ
-150 MQALTHELL
+150 MQALAHELL
-159 AKPFTFDNDETLQTD
+159 AKPFTFDNEETIQTD
-174 FEKAAFP
+174 FEKATFP
-181 ATAADQREQWH
+181 ANAADQREQWR

-200 TRVVEMMDEQDKR
+200 TRVAEMMDEQDKR
-213 HAKKAGLPLASASA
+213 HDRTRVASLSK
-227 TLPRNGLELPPAHS
+227 
-241 FNEPATAEPD
+241 EPATAEPD

-272 FADQPDTNEVLA
+272 FADQPDTNEVLS

-295 PHTEYFAPRDK
+295 PHTEYFAPKDK
-306 QEFDIQLT
+306 AEFDAQLT
-314 GRFEGIGATLREKDG
+314 GQFEGIGASLQEKDG
-329 LIYIEDIVPGS
+329 LIYIADIIPGS
-340 ASYREGELK
+340 ASYRQGELK

-363 PVSIE
+363 PVSVE
-368 GWHTNK
+368 GWHTAK
-374 AVTLIRG
+374 AVPLIKG
-381 KKGSEVRLTVKKAD
+381 KKGSEVRLTVRKAD
-395 GSTKVIPI
+395 GSTKIISI
-403 IRDVVVVEDTY
+403 IRDVVVMEDTY
-414 AQSAVINDPSG
+414 AHSAIINDPSG
-425 VKIGYLRLP
+425 AKIGFLRLP

-471 RTNGGGSLNDAVE
+471 RYNGGGSLNDAVE
-484 MAGLFLPSGPMVQVH
+484 MAGLFMPSGPMVQVH
-499 DSRGVTQVLN
+499 DSRGVTTVLN

-545 GVIMGSTST
+545 GIIMGSTST

-569 LPSELASLKPFGS
+569 LPAELASLKPFGS

-633 PAGYRPWDDQ
+633 PASYRPWDDQ

-655 RVAANPAFQQMTEL
+655 RVAANPAFQQMNEL
-669 VQSLRK
+669 VQTLRK
-675 RKDETVVSLNLTKY
+675 RKDETVVSMKLEKY
-689 RTFQHQ
+689 Q

-729 VKVNRSMRFTRG
+729 IKVNRSMRFTRG

>member
-1 MPYLG
+1 ML
-6 IGCAA
+6 
-11 SRRVNPTFGFL
+11 S
-22 PNYYLNVLP
+22 P

-54 EHSGPQAAPGKEQ
+54 EHSGPQSAPGKEQ

-93 RVFDLAIKRLDFR
+93 RVFELALKRLDYR

-112 ADIAQ
+112 SDVVQ
-117 LMKYQTDID
+117 LTKYQTDID
-126 DETKRGTHEFL
+126 DETKRGSHEFL
-137 DLSTKLMSERTKQ
+137 DLSTKLMADRTKQ
-150 MQALTHELL
+150 MQTLAHELL
-159 AKPFTFDNDETLQTD
+159 AQPFTFSADETIQTD
-174 FEKAAFP
+174 FEKATFP
-181 ATAADQREQWH
+181 TSAADQREQWR

-200 TRVVEMMDEQDKR
+200 VRVAEMMDEQDKR
-213 HAKKAGLPLASASA
+213 HDRARVASLAK
-227 TLPRNGLELPPAHS
+227 
-241 FNEPATAEPD
+241 EPATAEPD

-340 ASYREGELK
+340 ASSRQGELK
-349 KGDAILRVAQGAAE
+349 KGDAILRVAQGPAE

-368 GWHTNK
+368 GWHTGK

-381 KKGSEVRLTVKKAD
+381 KKGTEVRLTVKKAD
-395 GSTKVIPI
+395 GSTKIIPI

-414 AQSAVINDPSG
+414 AQSAVITDPSG
-425 VKIGYLRLP
+425 IKIGYLHLP

-444 GRSSAEDVKKELAK
+444 GRSSAADVKKELAK

-471 RTNGGGSLNDAVE
+471 RNNGGGSLNDAVE
-484 MAGLFLPSGPMVQVH
+484 MAGLFMPSGPMVQVH
-499 DSRGVTQVLN
+499 DSRGVTNVLN

-545 GVIMGSTST
+545 GIIMGTTST

-569 LPSELASLKPFGS
+569 LPNELASLKPFGS

-610 DVLSYLDQGEKESD
+610 DLFSYVDQGEKESD

-633 PAGYRPWDDQ
+633 PASYRPWDDQ

-655 RVAANPAFQQMTEL
+655 RVAASPAFQQMTEL

-675 RKDETVVSLNLTKY
+675 RKNETTVSLNLEKF
-689 RTFQHQ
+689 RAMQHL

-709 ATPLALAPLAA
+709 AKPLALTPLNA
-720 DRTALGGDS
+720 DRQALGNDS
-729 VKVNRSMRFTRG
+729 VKVNRSMRFTRSLG

-750 AVAVIKDEQ
+750 AVAVIKDQQ